1 MLPSLAWL
9 SRPICLPPYFAGC
22 TERSAR
28 WPCFIFANSQVSC
41 TVINVHG
48 GQRLP
53 RAPVNNGKQGDT
65 LALRREPVEHRAPG
79 NTTTETLNR
88 SEKAAPLNRK
98 APRDRQLRKRSWRD
112 ALTRSTHSAAII
124 SKRYEWYECKSGIV
138 HRYRRE
144 FCIPEL
150 TVLRGSRNHFQKEN
164 KDGKLVQ
171 SGRRK
176 TVRNSPKTQ

>member
-53 RAPVNNGKQGDT
+53 RPPVNNEKQGDT

-79 NTTTETLNR
+79 NAATETLNR
-88 SEKAAPLNRK
+88 SEKTAPLNRK
-98 APRDRQLRKRSWRD
+98 APRDRQLRKRSLMRRAHPVEAFGRD
-112 ALTRSTHSAAII
+112 NIETIRMVRTWGPDHTSIRTWI
-124 SKRYEWYECKSGIV
+124 SY
-138 HRYRRE
+138 
-144 FCIPEL
+144 
-150 TVLRGSRNHFQKEN
+150 SR
-164 KDGKLVQ
+164 
-171 SGRRK
+171 
-176 TVRNSPKTQ
+176 TCT